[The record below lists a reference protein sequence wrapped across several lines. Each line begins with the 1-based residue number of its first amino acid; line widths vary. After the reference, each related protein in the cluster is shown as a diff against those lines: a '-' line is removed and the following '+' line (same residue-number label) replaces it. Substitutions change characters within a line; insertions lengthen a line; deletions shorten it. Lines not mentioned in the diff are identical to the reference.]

1 MDDAMTKL
9 TLSVRR
15 SSAENGKRYAKQRG
29 RSLSSL
35 VNDYLKE
42 LNGSGN
48 EQTLSANVERLVGI
62 GRGQADE
69 RAYRD
74 HLEDKYA

>member
-1 MDDAMTKL
+1 MVNTMTKL

-15 SSAENGKRYAKQRG
+15 SSAENGKRYAQQCG

-42 LNGSGN
+42 LNGSSDEG
-48 EQTLSANVERLVGI
+48 TISANVERLVGI
-62 GRGQADE
+62 GRGEADE